1 MDRQEQFIFNIPCI
15 PSQNIIFA
23 LKSTPDMTNEI
34 LIFTGFILLILLLLF
49 IDLGVFSKN
58 SHVVSFRESI
68 VWTSI
73 WISFAL
79 AFYLLILFYGHL
91 LHGIDSMDKLEK
103 VVQYYQHPLQLEG
116 LSLQEAISAFNKI
129 LSLQYLTGYIIEYS
143 LSLDNVFVILLIFI
157 SFSVPE
163 KYYKRV
169 LFWGILGAI
178 VMRFIFIFLLSA
190 LIHEAE
196 WILILFGGILI
207 FTGGRMAKDF
217 IAGTEKKFDVEHHPV
232 VRMARKLFAVHPHFV
247 ENKFWLRINGKLFIT
262 PLFIVLLVIE
272 FSDLIFAVD
281 SVPAIFA
288 VSRDPFIVF
297 FSNVFAI
304 MGLRS
309 LFFLV
314 SHIFSKFYYLKIG
327 LSALLIFIGV
337 KMIIHFVKI
346 DIPLQMSLL
355 IICGILAI
363 SVVASLFH
371 KGPAK
376 GV

>member
-1 MDRQEQFIFNIPCI
+1 
-15 PSQNIIFA
+15 
-23 LKSTPDMTNEI
+23 MTNEVF
-34 LIFTGFILLILLLLF
+34 IFSGFILFILLLLF
-49 IDLGVFSKN
+49 LDLGVFSKN
-58 SHVVSFRESI
+58 SHVVSLRESI
-68 VWTSI
+68 TWTSI
-73 WISFAL
+73 WVSLAL
-79 AFYLLILFYGHL
+79 LFYILIRFYGHL
-91 LHGIDSMDKLEK
+91 LHGIDTMEKLAER
-103 VVQYYQHPLQLEG
+103 VQYYRHPLQLEG
-116 LSLQEAISAFNKI
+116 LSFQEAIGAYNRS

-163 KYYKRV
+163 KFYKRV

-190 LIHEAE
+190 LIHNAE

-217 IAGTEKKFDVEHHPV
+217 ISGSEKKFDIEHHPV
-232 VRMARKLFAVHPHFV
+232 VKMARKLFAVHPHFA
-247 ENKFWLRINGKLFIT
+247 EDRFWLRINGKLFIT

-327 LSALLIFIGV
+327 LSALLIFIGI

-346 DIPLQMSLL
+346 DIPLQLSLL
-355 IICGILAI
+355 IICGILGVSIA
-363 SVVASLFH
+363 ASLLH

-376 GV
+376 AD